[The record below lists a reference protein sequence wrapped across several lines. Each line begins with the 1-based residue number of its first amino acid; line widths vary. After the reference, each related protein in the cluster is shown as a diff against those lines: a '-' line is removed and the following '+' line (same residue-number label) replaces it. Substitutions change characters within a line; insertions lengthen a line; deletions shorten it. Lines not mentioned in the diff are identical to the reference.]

1 LFDKTTQ
8 DALFNEYIT
17 PGVTA
22 EIVSRSKL
30 WANIRKSWKQ
40 IEPHGRYAR
49 QKLLMASTEATGAR
63 SDASYPTAQESTPGE
78 AKVYIK
84 RAQMFSLKWDGL
96 ALEASSKGGT
106 PISAMEFE
114 KKGLFIRMADDLSRQ
129 LMLDGSGR
137 VAQANGA
144 GVATATL
151 TLDSPWYAGT
161 TTARGPSRF
170 LKADRVIDVYLASA
184 SEVDSIAITS
194 VDSATQVTLA
204 SVQTWTDDAW
214 VFNEDA
220 FTATEG
226 MGTGEM
232 MGLMG
237 ICDDADPPLP
247 NATAG
252 LQGLLVAS
260 YPEWIANVFGN
271 SGTDRELS
279 EDLMIQVMDECED
292 YSQID
297 VILTSP
303 GVRRKYFALMKD
315 YVTLPNQKVMW
326 GGFSGLK
333 FDYDGREIPV
343 VMEKFVPDGKM
354 LFLDSSQLTI
364 HTLNPN
370 IITWEKGDAGGILQK
385 VANYNQYV
393 AEGHIFANL
402 GTGHRRGFGLL
413 EDITEPS

>member
-1 LFDKTTQ
+1 LFDITTQ
-8 DALFNEYIT
+8 DSLFNEYIT
-17 PGVTA
+17 PGVVA

-49 QKLLMASTEATGAR
+49 QKHLMASTEATGAR

-78 AKVYIK
+78 SKVYIK

-96 ALEASSKGGT
+96 ALEASTKGGT
-106 PISAMEFE
+106 PMSAMEFE

-137 VAQANGA
+137 ICQANGA
-144 GVATATL
+144 GITTPDLVVN
-151 TLDSPWYAGT
+151 SPWYTNA
-161 TTARGPSRF
+161 SRF
-170 LKADRVIDVYLASA
+170 LKADRVIDMYLAA
-184 SEVDSIAITS
+184 ALEVNSRSITS
-194 VDSATQVTLA
+194 VDSTTEITL
-204 SVQTWTDDAW
+204 SGNESWTDDAW
-214 VFNEDA
+214 IFNENA

-226 MGTGEM
+226 MGKGEM

-237 ICDDADPPLP
+237 IIDDADPPLP
-247 NATAG
+247 NAAAG
-252 LQGLLVAS
+252 LQGLLIAD
-260 YPEWIANVFGN
+260 YPDWIANIFGN
-271 SGTDRELS
+271 GGVDRELS
-279 EDLMIQVMDECED
+279 EDLMVQVMDECED
-292 YSQID
+292 YSQVD

-303 GVRRKYFALMKD
+303 GVRRKYLQLLKE
-315 YVTLPNQKVMW
+315 YVTLPNTKVLW
-326 GGFSGLK
+326 GGWSGLK

-343 VMEKFVPDGKM
+343 VMDKFTPEGKM
-354 LFLDSSQLTI
+354 LFLDSTQLTI
-364 HTLNPN
+364 HTLNPDL
-370 IITWEKGDAGGILQK
+370 ITWEKGDAGGILQK

-413 EDITEPS
+413 EDITEPA